1 MKLYYAFDLLY
12 VATLCFA
19 KLSVLVLFYYVV
31 VQQAQQQWA
40 QRQLVLGF
48 AIFISLWTVTSLL
61 AVGFQCKLPKPWEIF
76 TLNCFNRVSRFLSWS
91 RTDANVRRASS
102 GLFTV

>member
-19 KLSVLVLFYYVV
+19 KLSVLVFFYYVV
-31 VQQAQQQWA
+31 VQRA
-40 QRQLVLGF
+40 QRQSVLGF
-48 AIFISLWTVTSLL
+48 AVFISLWTVTSLL

-76 TLNCFNRVSRFLSWS
+76 TLNCFNRVSGFLS
-91 RTDANVRRASS
+91 
-102 GLFTV
+102 